1 MQKRKIKIE
10 SDIKTSKIR
19 VKFMQEYIEM
29 LEKLPIK
36 IGKEI
41 IYFFTMRI
49 LCIFDIR
56 TMEKKDYFYSI
67 FILHYL
73 YETISDDT
81 YDILKNTINGFKL
94 IK

>member
-56 TMEKKDYFYSI
+56 TMEKKGLL
-67 FILHYL
+67 FIVYL
-73 YETISDDT
+73 FCIICMKLYQM
-81 YDILKNTINGFKL
+81 ILMIY
-94 IK
+94 